1 MLKNI
6 FPITLFAAGSESACE
21 QNENPATETPKEEMI
36 YCQSCGMPLQQ
47 AADFGTEANGIPNNE
62 YCTYC
67 YQNGAFTSDC
77 SMEEM
82 IQECAKFHDQ
92 FQHEDGRTFSRED
105 AIALMRQYF
114 PELKRW
120 KKESMPSSQG

>member
-6 FPITLFAAGSESACE
+6 FRITLLGNDSESTST
-21 QNENPATETPKEEMI
+21 QDRNPAKETLKKEMI

-47 AADFGTEANGIPNNE
+47 ATDFGTEASGTPNNE
-62 YCTYC
+62 YCTFC
-67 YQNGAFTSDC
+67 YQNGVFTSDC

-92 FQHEDGRTFSRED
+92 FQHEDGRTFSCED

-120 KKESMPSSQG
+120 KKE